1 MKASI
6 CGFYGYQNYG
16 DSLML
21 RQLKDFFLKKNVL
34 PSVFSDRTS
43 LESQD
48 YRSNNL
54 FESDIIALGGGGII
68 TPNFWFFK
76 QGLDKRIEK
85 QSLILL
91 NVGLTTEAIP
101 VFESLGDRID
111 LLVVRDKFSEELAL
125 KYYPDRVVYAPD
137 ISYLDYKG
145 QSPKL
150 KVVSVCLNYYI
161 FKNFFSQNRREKI
174 FAEKA
179 IIELASFLDWLN
191 QLGYKINLIACQTD
205 NEVNDNTVNAVL
217 NGFLTTKATW
227 MFDNSN
233 IEDVINSSELLIS
246 SRYHTSLFALKAGIP
261 FIDITHHSKNLNF
274 LKDVGLT
281 DFSINY
287 WQLELN
293 ALKEKYKKVTN
304 CELLTNISKQY
315 GVYCNE
321 GWNQAD
327 SAVSKLLT

>member
-21 RQLKDFFLKKNVL
+21 KHLKDLFFKKNIL
-34 PSVFSDRTS
+34 PSVFSDRIS

-48 YRSNNL
+48 YRSL
-54 FESDIIALGGGGII
+54 TLLDSDIIALGGGGII

-76 QGLDKRIEK
+76 QGIDKKLENQRF
-85 QSLILL
+85 ILL
-91 NVGLTTEAIP
+91 NVGLTTESIP
-101 VFESLGDRID
+101 VFESVGDRLD
-111 LLVVRDKFSEELAL
+111 LIVVRDRFSEELAL
-125 KYYPDRVVYAPD
+125 KYYPDKVIYAPD
-137 ISYLDYKG
+137 ISYLDYHG
-145 QSPKL
+145 QTPRQ

-179 IIELASFLDWLN
+179 IIELASFLDWLAG
-191 QLGYKINLIACQTD
+191 LGYQINLIPCQTD
-205 NEVNDNTVNAVL
+205 KEVNDNTVNAVL
-217 NGFLTTKATW
+217 NGFLVSQANW
-227 MFDNSN
+227 IFDNANVES
-233 IEDVINSSELLIS
+233 VINSSELLVS

-274 LKDVGLT
+274 LKDVELT
-281 DFSINY
+281 EFSINY

-293 ALKEKYKKVTN
+293 ALKEKYKKVMN

-321 GWNQAD
+321 GWNR
-327 SAVSKLLT
+327 VSFALDKLLT